1 MLYAVS
7 AASHVRE
14 WLTIDCVLSYYR
26 RPCRQR
32 RVQQPRFCP
41 STVVAHDVHRM
52 RPRTVIGCTYHID
65 WLYVH
70 ITQMTRWPNIAAQGY
85 RDLARQINVYQ
96 ASLVNK

>member
-1 MLYAVS
+1 
-7 AASHVRE
+7 
-14 WLTIDCVLSYYR
+14 
-26 RPCRQR
+26 
-32 RVQQPRFCP
+32 
-41 STVVAHDVHRM
+41 M